1 MKPTEANFD
10 GAKGICLNN
19 PHMPDGG
26 VYKLRRGFT
35 SPSGDC
41 RNQLLWQMT
50 VDADSRLLYCDNND
64 NWYEL
69 SFTPIEKP

>member
-10 GAKGICLNN
+10 GAKGICLNS
-19 PHMPDGG
+19 PHMPDGCI
-26 VYKLRRGFT
+26 YKLRRGFT

-41 RNQLLWQMT
+41 RNQLLWQMA
-50 VDADSRLLYCDNND
+50 VDADPRLLYCDNND

-69 SFTPIEKP
+69 DFNPIEVP